1 MKRVTL
7 LTKNGL
13 ELGAA
18 LLFRENDKGVVYCQ
32 HRLVS
37 IMFDD
42 NDEDDYAYECDI
54 ICDWCIMPEA
64 EEFLYETA
72 D

>member
-1 MKRVTL
+1 MKKVTL

-13 ELGAA
+13 ELDAV
-18 LLFRENDKGVVYCQ
+18 LLFRENGKGVVYCQ
-32 HRLVS
+32 HRLTS
-37 IMFDD
+37 IMFDID
-42 NDEDDYAYECDI
+42 DDYAYECDI

-64 EEFLYETA
+64 EEFLYETT